1 MSEPIVERMLNEN
14 PLIAFSPFTH
24 GQVEMLR
31 DLGNHLFAELDRTIG
46 VGEVDGPGF
55 QRAYAMFWLWV
66 LGAYE
71 VARTSNNN
79 AIPTQA

>member
-46 VGEVDGPGF
+46 VGEVDGPRF

-66 LGAYE
+66 LRAYE